1 LVGVIVLNRQARI
14 SGCQQCPAS
23 GWDAPV
29 IIRDRLGGGRDSAS
43 ISPSHCLKYASLFI
57 VLLGTVSLSADMA
70 YEGAKSI
77 SGSYL
82 RTLGAS
88 AATVALVSGLGEFI
102 GYGWRVVSGH
112 ITDRTGR
119 YWTIVLIGYCMNLMA
134 IPLLAFTGDW
144 YVVALLIMVERM
156 GKAIRAPARDA
167 MISHAATRTGRG
179 WAFGVQEALSSVGA
193 MIGPVAIFL
202 VFLYGGTY
210 SSAFLMLSIPALLS
224 LVVLYITYTIYP
236 RPQAMEAADPQE
248 KAVLPRRFWLYAI
261 AAGFLAAGY
270 VDYPLVAYHVQ
281 NLSLG
286 DEAVIPL
293 LYALAMGADAL
304 SALLLGRFFDR
315 GGPKILLLAVVPAAF
330 FPVLAFSDSM
340 IMVAMGMGLFGLGMG
355 AQESIM
361 RALVADIAPVGKRAT
376 AYGYFNT
383 IYGSFW
389 FVGSMALGLMYD
401 VSISTMVVM
410 SVGLQLLFIPLF
422 LMFMRD
428 GNR

>member
-1 LVGVIVLNRQARI
+1 
-14 SGCQQCPAS
+14 
-23 GWDAPV
+23 
-29 IIRDRLGGGRDSAS
+29 
-43 ISPSHCLKYASLFI
+43 
-57 VLLGTVSLSADMA
+57 MA

-119 YWTIVLIGYCMNLMA
+119 YWTIVLIGYSMNLMA

-144 YVVALLIMVERM
+144 YMVALLIMMERM

-167 MISHAATRTGRG
+167 MISHAATSTGRG

-202 VFLYGGTY
+202 VFMCGGNY
-210 SSAFLMLSIPALLS
+210 SSAFLLLGIPAMLT
-224 LVVLYITYTIYP
+224 LVVLYITYTMYP
-236 RPQAMEAADPQE
+236 RPQAMEATVPCE
-248 KAVLPRRFWLYAI
+248 KAMLPRRFWLYAL
-261 AAGFLAAGY
+261 AAAFLAAGY

-281 NLSLG
+281 NHALG
-286 DEAVIPL
+286 EDAVIPL
-293 LYALAMGADAL
+293 LYALAMGTDAI
-304 SALLLGRFFDR
+304 SAMFLGKFFDR
-315 GGPKILLLAVVPAAF
+315 GGPKILLIAVVPAAF
-330 FPVLAFSDSM
+330 FPILAFSDSM
-340 IMVAMGMGLFGLGMG
+340 VLVAAGMALFGIGMG

-361 RALVADIAPVGKRAT
+361 RAMVADLAPVGKRAS

-383 IYGSFW
+383 IFGSFW
-389 FVGSMALGLMYD
+389 FVGSMALGALYD
-401 VSISTMVVM
+401 LSIPTMVVV
-410 SVGLQLLFIPLF
+410 SVGLQLLFIPMF
-422 LMFMRD
+422 LMFVRD
-428 GNR
+428 GQR

>member
-1 LVGVIVLNRQARI
+1 MN
-14 SGCQQCPAS
+14 
-23 GWDAPV
+23 
-29 IIRDRLGGGRDSAS
+29 IRNRLGGGRDSAS
-43 ISPSHCLKYASLFI
+43 ISPGQSLRYATLFI
-57 VLLGTVSLSADMA
+57 ILLGTVSLFADMA

-119 YWTIVLIGYCMNLMA
+119 YWTIVLIGYSMNLMA

-144 YVVALLIMVERM
+144 YMVALLIMMERM

-167 MISHAATRTGRG
+167 MISHAATSTGRG

-202 VFLYGGTY
+202 VFMCGGNY
-210 SSAFLMLSIPALLS
+210 SSAFLLLGIPAMLT
-224 LVVLYITYTIYP
+224 LVVLYITYTMYP
-236 RPQAMEAADPQE
+236 RPQAMEATVPCE
-248 KAVLPRRFWLYAI
+248 KAMLPRRFWLYAL
-261 AAGFLAAGY
+261 AAAFLAAGY

-281 NLSLG
+281 NHALG
-286 DEAVIPL
+286 EDAVIPL
-293 LYALAMGADAL
+293 LYALAMGTDAI
-304 SALLLGRFFDR
+304 SAMFLGKFFDR
-315 GGPKILLLAVVPAAF
+315 GGPKILLIAVVPAAF
-330 FPVLAFSDSM
+330 FPILAFSDSM
-340 IMVAMGMGLFGLGMG
+340 VLVAAGMALFGIGMG

-361 RALVADIAPVGKRAT
+361 RAMVADLAPVGKRAS

-383 IYGSFW
+383 IFGSFW
-389 FVGSMALGLMYD
+389 FVGSMALGALYD
-401 VSISTMVVM
+401 LSIPTMVVV
-410 SVGLQLLFIPLF
+410 SVGLQLLFIPMF
-422 LMFMRD
+422 LMFVRD
-428 GNR
+428 GQR